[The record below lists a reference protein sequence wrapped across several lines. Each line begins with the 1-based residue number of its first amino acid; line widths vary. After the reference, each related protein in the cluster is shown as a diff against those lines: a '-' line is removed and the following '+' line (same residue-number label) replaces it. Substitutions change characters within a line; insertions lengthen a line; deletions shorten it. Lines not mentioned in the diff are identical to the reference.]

1 MFNAVQPPDKM
12 ELLIDQVGRLTEGLT
27 EIRLLIQDQIQQ
39 ADKALAVAE
48 SQAEIAKENSA
59 IAKENSA
66 SIQRL
71 TVIVDQQAAVAA
83 SNAESVAQL
92 IALLADR
99 PKA

>member
-12 ELLIDQVGRLTEGLT
+12 EMLIDQVGRLTEGLT

-48 SQAEIAKENSA
+48 SQAA

-71 TVIVDQQAAVAA
+71 TAIVDQQAAVAA

-99 PKA
+99 AKA